1 MSAPPLPEVF
11 GNYALGDFAE
21 VVAPQAVNWLPQ
33 TAGWAWLGAGV
44 LALLLHRGWHRLRR
58 WYRNRYRREATAR
71 LQQLAGAQDAG
82 SQLTELNRLLKI
94 TAMAAFSRERVARLS
109 GRAWVEFLNAQCPEP
124 PFSTAQAQLLAEGP
138 YRVGNAGID
147 GAELVAA
154 AQRWV
159 LEHEAP
165 AGV

>member
-11 GNYALGDFAE
+11 GNYALGEFAE

-44 LALLLHRGWHRLRR
+44 LAVVLHRGWLRLRR
-58 WYRNRYRREATAR
+58 WHRNRYRREAVAR
-71 LQQLAGAQDAG
+71 LKQLGSAQDTS

-109 GRAWVEFLNAQCPEP
+109 GMAWVDFLNAQCPEP
-124 PFSTAQAQLLAEGP
+124 PFTTAQGQLLAEGP
-138 YRVGNAGID
+138 YRAGNTDNTG
-147 GAELVAA
+147 GELVAA